1 MCVHVCVY
9 MSCVCM
15 YVYMYVCACM
25 YVHVC
30 VYMYVCACMCVH
42 ELCVHVCTCMCVHVC
57 VYMYVSTCMCYC
69 MWVGESPT
77 QHVYDVVRLN
87 KYLTIPSCMN
97 VLLLLLDTQ
106 STHTCLESSC
116 SIW

>member
-1 MCVHVCVY
+1 MCVHVCVQVV
-9 MSCVCM
+9 CV
-15 YVYMYVCACM
+15 YVCHMYVCA
-25 YVHVC
+25 C

-42 ELCVHVCTCMCVHVC
+42 VC
-57 VYMYVSTCMCYC
+57 VC

-77 QHVYDVVRLN
+77 EHVYDAVRLN
-87 KYLTIPSCMN
+87 KYLTILSCKN
-97 VLLLLLDTQ
+97 VLLLLLGKQ

>member
-1 MCVHVCVY
+1 MCVHVCV
-9 MSCVCM
+9 C
-15 YVYMYVCACM
+15 MYVCACIC
-25 YVHVC
+25 VHVC
-30 VYMYVCACMCVH
+30 VYMYVFACMCLHV
-42 ELCVHVCTCMCVHVC
+42 CVCMYVCTCMCVHVC
-57 VYMYVSTCMCYC
+57 VCMYVCACMCYC

-87 KYLTIPSCMN
+87 KYLTILSCMN
-97 VLLLLLDTQ
+97 VLLLLVDTQ